1 MLTKLLFTLA
11 VVALVVGLV
20 KVRRRPTPVAR
31 PARRAFWRMAVMVA
45 GVVVA
50 VMLGGTLVMLWL
62 HWQDRHQVL
71 QVSVIDAATGK
82 ATRYRVRRGDL
93 GERVFVTLDGRRV
106 QLADTDRLE
115 VAAEP

>member
-20 KVRRRPTPVAR
+20 KVRRRPTPPPRPGR
-31 PARRAFWRMAVMVA
+31 PAARRMAWLVA

-50 VMLGGTLVMLWL
+50 VMLGGTLLMLWL

-82 ATRYRVRRGDL
+82 VTHYRVRRGDL

-106 QLADTDRLE
+106 QLAETDRLE
-115 VAAEP
+115 TVPEP